1 MLYSAPQGGSSGQS
15 AAFSKWVEGALG
27 SQQPSVRNG
36 NLPWWIIREGSW
48 SSLRC
53 YIVPLREGALGSQ
66 QPSVSG
72 CWGGG
77 GSGQPAAFSKE
88 W

>member
-1 MLYSAPQGGSSGQS
+1 MPLREGALCSRQPSVSGCWGGGGSGQP
-15 AAFSKWVEGALG
+15 AAFSKEC
-27 SQQPSVRNG
+27 

-53 YIVPLREGALGSQ
+53 YIVFLREGALCSQ